1 VSILREEARG
11 DDETMSDNP
20 PELSEG
26 WWMASDGKWY
36 PPERHPNYQAA
47 DEPVAAVVA
56 RTVVSPDTQVP
67 QGLPQVATDATPVLG
82 RREAKQAEKD
92 RRAKEQAVRRGE
104 EAKQEATRKS
114 NAAKAQRAK
123 DFAQSP
129 AGLARSAHE
138 AKLPI
143 FQWECDLSASTL
155 KTMGMAANYGGRSN
169 NVSQTSYSTQVNLY
183 LAAIEGEGWRM
194 TAMSTAFI
202 PHSEVSRDKILSSGQ
217 ETAIS
222 GRVQA
227 VYVFHPF
234 PAYSA

>member
-1 VSILREEARG
+1 
-11 DDETMSDNP
+11 MSDNP

-26 WWMASDGKWY
+26 WWRASDGKWY

-47 DEPVAAVVA
+47 DEPAAAAVA

-67 QGLPQVATDATPVLG
+67 QGLPQVATDAAPVLG

-92 RRAKEQAVRRGE
+92 RRAKEQAVNRSDAR
-104 EAKQEATRKS
+104 
-114 NAAKAQRAK
+114 AAQQAMEY
-123 DFAQSP
+123 AQS
-129 AGLARSAHE
+129 AEGLAISARD

-155 KTMGMAANYGGRSN
+155 KTIGMVANYGGRSN
-169 NVSQTSYSTQVNLY
+169 NVSQMSYSTQVNLD
-183 LAAIEGEGWRM
+183 LAAIESAGWRM

-202 PHSEVSRDKILSSGQ
+202 PHSEVSKDKILSRGI
-217 ETAIS
+217 ETAVS

-227 VYVFHPF
+227 VYVFHPH

>member
-1 VSILREEARG
+1 
-11 DDETMSDNP
+11 MSDNP
-20 PELSEG
+20 PELSDG
-26 WWMASDGKWY
+26 WWKASDGKWY

-47 DEPVAAVVA
+47 DEPAAASAVA
-56 RTVVSPDTQVP
+56 RTVVTPDSQVP
-67 QGLPQVATDATPVLG
+67 QGLPQVATDAAPVLG

-114 NAAKAQRAK
+114 NAVKAQRAK

-143 FQWECDLSASTL
+143 FQWECDLSASTV
-155 KTMGMAANYGGRSN
+155 KADGMVVMGVKSK
-169 NVSQTSYSTQVNLY
+169 NVSQTSYSSQVNLD
-183 LAAIEGEGWRM
+183 LAAIETEGWRM

-202 PHSEVSRDKILSSGQ
+202 PHSEVSRDKLLSSGQ

-227 VYVFHPF
+227 VYVFHPY